1 MRLRVLSP
9 HKHIHLQSYKNTNMK
24 FTLLSWLPVGQGWRR
39 EGCHCSWTEGSV
51 CDCTWY
57 HCRRQVHGTH
67 ILI

>member
-9 HKHIHLQSYKNTNMK
+9 HKHIHLQSYENTNMK
-24 FTLLSWLPVGQGWRR
+24 FTLLSWLPVGKGWRR
-39 EGCHCSWTEGSV
+39 EGCHCSWTEGFF

-57 HCRRQVHGTH
+57 HCRGQEQGTH